1 MLAVF
6 HSARE
11 ALDIGQQAAVL
22 EAGSQLWAFL
32 NTNLVRKATKEQM
45 KYSGKSM
52 VLRFPYDRYLI
63 SEGAGS
69 TCG

>member
-1 MLAVF
+1 MHIHWITHHVEQRVVE
-6 HSARE
+6 SCP
-11 ALDIGQQAAVL
+11 
-22 EAGSQLWAFL
+22 
-32 NTNLVRKATKEQM
+32 KEQM